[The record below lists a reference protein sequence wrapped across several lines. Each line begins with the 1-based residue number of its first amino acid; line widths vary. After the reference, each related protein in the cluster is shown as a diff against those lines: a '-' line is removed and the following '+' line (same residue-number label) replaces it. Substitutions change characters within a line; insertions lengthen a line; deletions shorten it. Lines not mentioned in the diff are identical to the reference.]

1 MSHIRFICLLL
12 ILTVASVMD
21 LRMYKVKN
29 GLILM
34 GFILRLIL
42 RIIWPSDGMLAAELA
57 GMLLPLLMIG
67 LYKYSMLGAADIK
80 LFSVSGIYL
89 GLNDC
94 LYTILLTFL
103 IAALFAL
110 RKLTAKHQLRKRLLH
125 LRQFLK
131 NYPIT
136 KNYQYM
142 DFSKK
147 DEDACIHLTV
157 PMTLASA
164 IVYIYQCIG
173 G

>member
-94 LYTILLTFL
+94 LY
-103 IAALFAL
+103 
-110 RKLTAKHQLRKRLLH
+110 QLRKRLLH

-164 IVYIYQCIG
+164 IVYIYRCIG

>member
-110 RKLTAKHQLRKRLLH
+110 RKLTAKHQLRKRFFQIRLGCL
-125 LRQFLK
+125 
-131 NYPIT
+131 YPLDGADDIGIGNSIYISVHWRIIVWNT
-136 KNYQYM
+136 GRYAVKQAEKRVK
-142 DFSKK
+142 DF
-147 DEDACIHLTV
+147 
-157 PMTLASA
+157 
-164 IVYIYQCIG
+164 
-173 G
+173 